1 MFCACLI
8 AFAPSCSSIRTL
20 KEPPGNEKKTVD
32 DTGKRDQKTVD
43 DTGKQAQKP
52 IDDTGKQAQ
61 KPIDD
66 TGKQAQKPIDDTGKQ
81 AQKPIDDTGKQAQ
94 KPIDNTGKQSQKGI
108 DDTVIQAQ
116 VDIAGGEYK
125 KSLELYS
132 SAYEKKHTLDMRD
145 NYSATGEQIRKTA
158 DTAYQRKDFAE
169 AGSIYNTLIESGI
182 VTRDFA
188 DSLSFNE
195 DYLNGQK
202 NACSKALLEAGL
214 TTYRDGKLDDAI
226 SIWKKALVF
235 DRDNK
240 DIKSAIETARTQL
253 QNLKNI
259 K

>member
-1 MFCACLI
+1 MRALSPVALTIFCACLI
-8 AFAPSCSSIRTL
+8 AFAPSCSFIRTSTG
-20 KEPPGNEKKTVD
+20 PAGNGKKAS
-32 DTGKRDQKTVD
+32 GA
-43 DTGKQAQKP
+43 TGKQAQKP
-52 IDDTGKQAQ
+52 VDDAGKQAQ
-61 KPIDD
+61 K
-66 TGKQAQKPIDDTGKQ
+66 AV
-81 AQKPIDDTGKQAQ
+81 
-94 KPIDNTGKQSQKGI
+94 DN
-108 DDTVIQAQ
+108 TVIQAQ

-125 KSLELYS
+125 KALELYFS
-132 SAYEKKHTLDMRD
+132 VYEKKHTPDMRD

-158 DTAYQRKDFAE
+158 DAAFQRKDFAE

-214 TTYRDGKLDDAI
+214 TTYRDGKLEDAI
-226 SIWKKALVF
+226 AIWKRAQVF

-240 DIKSAIETARTQL
+240 DIKNAIDTATTQL

-259 K
+259 KQKNSLTP